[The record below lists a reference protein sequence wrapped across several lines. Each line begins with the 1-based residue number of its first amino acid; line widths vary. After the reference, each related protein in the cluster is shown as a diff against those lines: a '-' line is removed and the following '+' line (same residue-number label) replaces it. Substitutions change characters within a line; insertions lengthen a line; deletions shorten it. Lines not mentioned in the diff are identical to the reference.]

1 MKFVSAHFSCQNRK
15 ITSANLS
22 EIIPRRAAEL
32 K

>member
-1 MKFVSAHFSCQNRK
+1 MSAQSSRQNRK

-22 EIIPRRAAEL
+22 EIIPRRAVEL

>member
-1 MKFVSAHFSCQNRK
+1 MSAHSSRQNRK

>member
-1 MKFVSAHFSCQNRK
+1 MNKLLNYLSRQNCE
-15 ITSANLS
+15 IASTNLS

>member
-1 MKFVSAHFSCQNRK
+1 MSAHFSCQNRK
-15 ITSANLS
+15 ITLANLS